1 MENESR
7 STLPLARLIALV
19 AKSSGGPNEHPRP
32 LPTSSWLESVA
43 SGPCNFNVFEVVAGL
58 VTDVGVGDEVA
69 VEPPELQPT
78 PQTIANNPTTSTSF
92 M

>member
-1 MENESR
+1 MEKESR
-7 STLPLARLIALV
+7 STLPFIKLIALV
-19 AKSSGGPNEHPRP
+19 ANRSGGPNEHPRP

-43 SGPCNFNVFEVVAGL
+43 SGPCIFKVFEVVAGL
-58 VTDVGVGDEVA
+58 AIDDGVGDEVA